1 MGFWSSKVK
10 QEQEAIRLEMVGL
23 RAEVKALKKVAKKME
38 KAVIAMSSRRPGPV
52 QVIDPQKQKAENI
65 IQKLAES
72 LDVGGGMSPASKL
85 GSWRAAKTAE
95 YASQKAA
102 LTMGNIGVQDP
113 D

>member
-1 MGFWSSKVK
+1 MGMWNNYKEELDAAKLELAEMRVRLKAMKKRCKKAEK
-10 QEQEAIRLEMVGL
+10 QLAAQQPR
-23 RAEVKALKKVAKKME
+23 
-38 KAVIAMSSRRPGPV
+38 PV